1 MPLTAAQRTLFFE
14 DDAQMGITNR
24 TVIQLQTEGL
34 TAVED
39 LAEFDKE
46 TIEGM
51 ASNLRRPAGRIADPN
66 PGAAAGATIPTPPFA
81 FGAKSQQRLIQ
92 ATNLLRFY
100 DTVGRAVTAANLQ
113 WTPVMKNFSA
123 QWKALEDKK
132 GGDEP
137 DVPMISKALPIIKWT
152 EAFRDYLH
160 RVIGVRTIPLAYVI
174 RPEATVPAI
183 GAQAA
188 GTPHSV
194 QHEAIDAELI
204 ARASHGHPLFREDN
218 SSVYYKLE
226 EATRATSYAASIKP
240 YQRTKNGRDAWL
252 ALSNQ
257 YAGKDKWEAEIK
269 RHEQLMHTRVWK
281 GQSNFTLERF
291 IAQHRN
297 AFVSMQ
303 AAAEHVTYQTPNSH
317 SRVGY
322 LLDAIQCSD
331 AGLQAAMANIKTD
344 QTGLRNDFEATA
356 SFLLPYDP
364 VQKKRNDHGTKRG
377 PADIS
382 DATGEE
388 AYNVSSFGTK
398 KGTGSSGVPLRY
410 HKKEEY
416 DLLTKAQQREL
427 REWRM
432 NKSGKSTDGA
442 TKKGKFDTA
451 KAIASAV
458 DKKVNEKLKSIEKE
472 KSTNDETDAY
482 IASVVDKRLATSA
495 GKKTVQVSDATATP
509 TPTQAVSAPTLK
521 SIIKRAKNNAGT

>member
-1 MPLTAAQRTLFFE
+1 M
-14 DDAQMGITNR
+14 
-24 TVIQLQTEGL
+24 
-34 TAVED
+34 
-39 LAEFDKE
+39 
-46 TIEGM
+46 
-51 ASNLRRPAGRIADPN
+51 
-66 PGAAAGATIPTPPFA
+66 IPSA
-81 FGAKSQQRLIQ
+81 MSS
-92 ATNLLRFY
+92 LLEI
-100 DTVGRAVTAANLQ
+100 
-113 WTPVMKNFSA
+113 MKNFSE

-132 GGDEP
+132 GGDKL
-137 DVPMISKALPIIKWT
+137 DVSMISKALPIIKWT
-152 EAFRDYLH
+152 EGFRDYLH

-174 RPEATVPAI
+174 RPEATVPMV

-204 ARASHGHPLFREDN
+204 SQASHEHPLFREDN

-226 EATRATSYAASIKP
+226 ETTRATSHAASIKP

-269 RHEQLMHTRVWK
+269 RHEQLMRTRTWK

-303 AAAEHVTYQTPNSH
+303 AAAEHVTYQIPNSH
-317 SRVGY
+317 CRVGY

-331 AGLQAAMANIKTD
+331 AGLQAVMANIKTD
-344 QTGLRNDFEATA
+344 QGETGLRNDFEARHSTA
-356 SFLLPYDP
+356 SFLLQYDP

-388 AYNVSSFGTK
+388 AYVNVSSFGTK
-398 KGTGSSGVPLRY
+398 KGNGSSGVPLRY

-416 DLLTKAQQREL
+416 NLLTKAQQREL
-427 REWRM
+427 RE
-432 NKSGKSTDGA
+432 
-442 TKKGKFDTA
+442 
-451 KAIASAV
+451 
-458 DKKVNEKLKSIEKE
+458 
-472 KSTNDETDAY
+472 
-482 IASVVDKRLATSA
+482 
-495 GKKTVQVSDATATP
+495 
-509 TPTQAVSAPTLK
+509 
-521 SIIKRAKNNAGT
+521 